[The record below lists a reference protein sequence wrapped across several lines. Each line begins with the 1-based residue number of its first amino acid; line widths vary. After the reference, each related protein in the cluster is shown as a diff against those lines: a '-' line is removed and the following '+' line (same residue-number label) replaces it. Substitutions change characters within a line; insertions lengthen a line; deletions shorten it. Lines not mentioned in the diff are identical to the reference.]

1 VYITGWTVLITALGA
16 VPTFLAHDRA
26 VAWAWLLAVT
36 ALALLDALLAPKM
49 ESVGIKSTV
58 PRSVRLGQAT
68 SVSVSLINLTRTT
81 TIRGALRDAWEPS
94 AGAVANRHRFA
105 LAPFETRKLSTRLA
119 PTRRGDRRSG
129 GLTLRLEGPLRLAG
143 KQRTIHREETLRVLP
158 EFTSRRHLPSR
169 LALLREIDGRAT
181 VNIRGP
187 GSEFDSLREYVIGDD
202 VRSID
207 WRASARRAE
216 VLVKTYRPERDRRVF
231 ILVDTARLSA
241 GRVGD
246 APRLDASIEAA
257 LLLSAL
263 AAHAG
268 DRVQVVAF
276 DRKERARAIGSTA
289 PRLMPALAEALAVAE
304 PNLVEPDWPGATRLI
319 QERLSQRSLVVLLTT
334 IDPSCLDSGLADA
347 VAALGHRHQVV
358 VASVEDPE
366 LEDMAAARADA
377 ADLYG
382 AAAAE
387 RGRLETSALS
397 MRLRQLGAE
406 IVRGLPDDLAPA
418 LADTYLRL
426 KAAGRL

>member
-16 VPTFLAHDRA
+16 VPTFLAQDRTI
-26 VAWAWLLAVT
+26 AWAWLLGVT
-36 ALALLDALLAPKM
+36 VLALLDALLAPKP
-49 ESVGIKSTV
+49 ESIGIKSVV
-58 PRSVRLGQAT
+58 PRSVRLGQTT
-68 SVSVSLINLTRTT
+68 SVSVNLVNLSRTT

-94 AGAVANRHRFA
+94 AGAVANRHRFV
-105 LAPFETRKLSTRLA
+105 LAPFESRRFPTRLT

-129 GLTLRLEGPLRLAG
+129 GLTVRLEGPLRLAG
-143 KQRTIHREETLRVLP
+143 RQRTIPREETLRVLP

-181 VNIRGP
+181 VNVRGP

-276 DRKERARAIGSTA
+276 DRKERARAIGAAA

-347 VAALGHRHQVV
+347 VSALGHRHQVV

-366 LEDMAAARADA
+366 VEDMAAARGDA
-377 ADLYG
+377 ADLYA

>member
-1 VYITGWTVLITALGA
+1 MYITGWTVLITALGA
-16 VPTFLAHDRA
+16 VPTFLAQDRTI
-26 VAWAWLLAVT
+26 AWAWLLGVT
-36 ALALLDALLAPKM
+36 VLALLDALLAPKP
-49 ESVGIKSTV
+49 ESIGIKSVV
-58 PRSVRLGQAT
+58 PRSVRLGQTT
-68 SVSVSLINLTRTT
+68 SVSVNLVNLSRTT

-94 AGAVANRHRFA
+94 AGAVANRHRFV
-105 LAPFETRKLSTRLA
+105 LAPFESRRFPTRLT

-129 GLTLRLEGPLRLAG
+129 GLTVRLEGPLRLAG
-143 KQRTIHREETLRVLP
+143 RQRTIPREETLRVLP

-181 VNIRGP
+181 VNVRGP

-276 DRKERARAIGSTA
+276 DRKERARAIGAAA

-347 VAALGHRHQVV
+347 VSALGHRHQVV

-366 LEDMAAARADA
+366 VEDMAAARGDA
-377 ADLYG
+377 ADLYA